1 MAGRCSFALFGC
13 VLGGALVPF
22 VGWGC
27 GPKETREALTE
38 PPAELVA
45 VKPPVTEP
53 PVKPLPE
60 KPVVKP
66 APKKPH
72 KPPGE
77 EIAIRPPEKIPPIRR
92 PRPKPEPVRLDG
104 RDPKS
109 LLAATSDRNPRVR
122 AAAANALGRLGD
134 LQALWPL
141 VQLAARDQDPKV
153 QEAAIL
159 GITHLGPETDGQAI
173 RDVRKKLREKLGR
186 LDLQHTPLQ
195 EALAYLG
202 ERAALSMTV
211 HWSDLAFAGVSRD
224 QRLTL
229 RARDAAA
236 GVVACRL
243 LVACKPTKPVGF
255 LWCDRWEFGTVEVL
269 AQKKA
274 AKLRRLAR
282 RRYSQAGQANQETW
296 RKLCQPIPKLR
307 GERVAL
313 ATAIS
318 HIRRAAGVA
327 IEVDWKALQK
337 VGVEVDTR
345 LGGYRD
351 NSRAG
356 WALETILLQAGLG
369 EIDYL
374 VHNGAVLVSSAQALD
389 ERMKANAKG
398 E

>member
-1 MAGRCSFALFGC
+1 LALLVS
-13 VLGGALVPF
+13 VLGGALVLF
-22 VGWGC
+22 AGWGC
-27 GPKETREALTE
+27 GPKETREKVTE
-38 PPAELVA
+38 PPAKPVA
-45 VKPPVTEP
+45 VKPPPEQPVVKPVPKEP
-53 PVKPLPE
+53 PVKP
-60 KPVVKP
+60 
-66 APKKPH
+66 
-72 KPPGE
+72 PGE
-77 EIAIRPPEKIPPIRR
+77 EVAVRPPVKVPPVRRPR
-92 PRPKPEPVRLDG
+92 PRPKPVRLDK
-104 RDPKS
+104 RDLKS
-109 LLAATSDRNPRVR
+109 LLTATKDADPRVR

-141 VQLAARDQDPKV
+141 VQLAARDRDRKV
-153 QEAAIL
+153 REAAVL
-159 GITHLGPETDGQAI
+159 AITYLGPETDGEQI
-173 RDVRKKLREKLGR
+173 RHVRKELRAKLART
-186 LDLQHTPLQ
+186 DLRRTPLQ

-202 ERAALSMTV
+202 ERSALGMTV
-211 HWSDLAFAGVSRD
+211 HWNGLAFAGVSRD

-229 RARDAAA
+229 RARDAGV

-255 LWCDRWEFGTVEVL
+255 LWCDRWEFGTVEAL
-269 AQKKA
+269 ARKKA

-282 RRYSQAGQANQETW
+282 RRYSQAGKANQETW
-296 RKLCQPIPKLR
+296 RKLCQPIPRLR

-345 LGGYRD
+345 VSGYRD

-389 ERMKANAKG
+389 ERMKAKEKG